1 MAPEKGLDDDARG
14 VDQLVGGLTEAR
26 ARKRAAV
33 ASAVSS
39 PSPSSPSSPSQPS
52 PPSPPPPLAASTEK
66 APASGAALADDESRA
81 EAEPPLEAAASS
93 GPASA
98 PRVVSATE
106 AANSFLK
113 TKPAAK
119 EAAAEPKK
127 SESASAPGA
136 GSRRSVAEE
145 ARASVERERR
155 LNDANGALVTAERE
169 LQLGRFASALDL
181 ATQAEALARGGL
193 GLAPTSTRVRA
204 LWGLARAAEAAAL
217 AEGLLTVPAAST
229 QLVDGLLAGA
239 DAALAV
245 GDVRLRTR
253 LLTKAASMENPD
265 PARRAEAKRRLSSSP
280 GTKAKKAA
288 R

>member
-1 MAPEKGLDDDARG
+1 L
-14 VDQLVGGLTEAR
+14 Q
-26 ARKRAAV
+26 
-33 ASAVSS
+33 AS
-39 PSPSSPSSPSQPS
+39 PPS

-66 APASGAALADDESRA
+66 ARASGAALADDDESRA
-81 EAEPPLEAAASS
+81 EAEPPPEAAASS

-113 TKPAAK
+113 TKLAAK
-119 EAAAEPKK
+119 EAAAESKK
-127 SESASAPGA
+127 SESAGAPGT

-217 AEGLLTVPAAST
+217 AERMLTVQASST
-229 QLVDGLLAGA
+229 QLVDGLFAGA

-245 GDVRLRTR
+245 GDMRLRTR
-253 LLTKAASMENPD
+253 LLTKAASTENPD

-280 GTKAKKAA
+280 GTKAESTAPTKATSSA
-288 R
+288 DEPAAADTR

>member
-1 MAPEKGLDDDARG
+1 LE
-14 VDQLVGGLTEAR
+14 
-26 ARKRAAV
+26 
-33 ASAVSS
+33 
-39 PSPSSPSSPSQPS
+39 PS

-66 APASGAALADDESRA
+66 ARASGAALAGDESRA
-81 EAEPPLEAAASS
+81 EAEPPPEAAASS

-113 TKPAAK
+113 TKLAAK
-119 EAAAEPKK
+119 EAAAESKK
-127 SESASAPGA
+127 SESAGAPGT

-181 ATQAEALARGGL
+181 ATQAEALAGGGL

-217 AEGLLTVPAAST
+217 AEGLLTVQASST

-253 LLTKAASMENPD
+253 LLTKAASTENPD

-280 GTKAKKAA
+280 GTKAKKAP